1 VLEGDVILE
10 VNRVAVDDAEA
21 FAIAMAQAAKGNKIL
36 LLVNRKGSVKFL
48 PL

>member
-1 VLEGDVILE
+1 
-10 VNRVAVDDAEA
+10 VDDAEA